1 MKTKTIRCYEDV
13 ADKIMLLALE
23 ISAERGKLISTA
35 DVLKDMYNDYQDNRK
50 DPKRSRK
57 ASDKSGLNTKR
68 VN

>member
-13 ADKIMLLALE
+13 AEKIMILALE

-50 DPKRSRK
+50 DPKRS
-57 ASDKSGLNTKR
+57 
-68 VN
+68 